1 MVESKLTYEE
11 CRRQRLEENK
21 KRMEELNLTNLSHSL
36 KKPTNTHT
44 PSPLKKRVRTQQV
57 EQVRRSSRVANKPSP
72 NYKDDA
78 LEPLR
83 TRSSSRSYQ
92 RRDLLSR
99 AFASHEERVYA
110 IEKADQ
116 LRSGLDSQFP
126 SFVKPMLHSHVNI
139 GFWLGLPA
147 QFCKNH
153 LPPYDETITLVD
165 EEGNEFPTKFLADK
179 TGLSGGWRGFSLDH
193 ELIDGDALVF
203 HLVMPTTF
211 KVYIIRA
218 YETEENEDDN
228 DKTKEI
234 EDNNDDKD
242 KNEDSDVA
250 HLSRSAKRTRASRK

>member
-36 KKPTNTHT
+36 KKPTNTNT
-44 PSPLKKRVRTQQV
+44 PSPLKKRVRTEQV

-72 NYKDDA
+72 NYKDIGS
-78 LEPLR
+78 L
-83 TRSSSRSYQ
+83 SSV
-92 RRDLLSR
+92 
-99 AFASHEERVYA
+99 FTERVYA

-116 LRSGLDSQFP
+116 LQSGLDSQFP
-126 SFVKPMLHSHVNI
+126 SFVKPMLHSHVNR
-139 GFWLGLPA
+139 GFWLGLPV

-234 EDNNDDKD
+234 KDNNDNKD